1 MSFLKVFLK
10 DDSGTTLIEY
20 GQVVAI
26 LSIAA
31 VISFLIMGG
40 QLQIIFGTVSDDL
53 SSASADGG
61 NGNGNGNGTGNG
73 GGNGNGNGNGGSGG
87 GGGNGGNN
95 NGGGNGNGS

>member
-1 MSFLKVFLK
+1 MSFPKVFLK
-10 DDSGTTLIEY
+10 DDSGATLIEY

-31 VISFLIMGG
+31 IISFLIMGG

-61 NGNGNGNGTGNG
+61 NGNGNGTGNG

-87 GGGNGGNN
+87 GGGNN
-95 NGGGNGNGS
+95 NGGGNGNGNGNGS